1 MRGHFFSFSL
11 VPYREADL
19 CTGSAGLRLSAENAG
34 VYVRP
39 EAPLQDHHQEARCPW
54 CGRGGKKPCGAER
67 KTQGGG
73 ETMNTKAGDFGFLLF
88 EQSRRG
94 SLRRVLVATLVI
106 LGLILYVGAKIRIV
120 QLGYQIEAME
130 HEKKDLERSNRSLRI
145 ETSSL
150 SSPARIEAIALKRLG
165 MVRPPKENVVAVK
178 RKEDTAN
185 PK

>member
-1 MRGHFFSFSL
+1 
-11 VPYREADL
+11 
-19 CTGSAGLRLSAENAG
+19 
-34 VYVRP
+34 
-39 EAPLQDHHQEARCPW
+39 
-54 CGRGGKKPCGAER
+54 
-67 KTQGGG
+67 
-73 ETMNTKAGDFGFLLF
+73 MNTKAGEIGFLLF

-106 LGLILYVGAKIRIV
+106 LGLILYVGAKIKIV

-165 MVRPPKENVVAVK
+165 MVRPQKENVVAVK